1 MGLGI
6 SSGAREIPHLPN
18 QVPSE
23 VPPISTANPTP
34 PCPQSKLTHHPSR
47 AWSGSPPL
55 DYSGSHLRPLSTS
68 SLQGPGEAWASL
80 SLSASLLYLS
90 PIECLHIALV

>member
-6 SSGAREIPHLPN
+6 SSGAKEIPPFAKSGPIQSASYFHCQP
-18 QVPSE
+18 PSLR
-23 VPPISTANPTP
+23 
-34 PCPQSKLTHHPSR
+34 PQSKLTHHPSR

-55 DYSGSHLRPLSTS
+55 DYPGSHLRPASTS

-90 PIECLHIALV
+90 PVECLHIALV